1 MIDAATVRRM
11 RAKRADELHMQL
23 CAKIEQAIKNAAM
36 DSFTELLVQ
45 LPSEIQ
51 HAHPASIRLEPY
63 AYDIERLQCVLETAG
78 YYIDNA
84 AYKNSFMI
92 KW

>member
-1 MIDAATVRRM
+1 MIDATTVRRI
-11 RAKRADELHMQL
+11 RANRAEELHIQL

-45 LPSEIQ
+45 LPGEIQ
-51 HAHPASIRLEPY
+51 HAHPASIRLDHY
-63 AYDIERLQCVLETAG
+63 AYDIERLQCVLKTAG

>member
-1 MIDAATVRRM
+1 MIDVSIVKHM
-11 RAKRADELHMQL
+11 RVQSANELHMQL
-23 CAKIEQAIKNAAM
+23 CAKIERAVINAAM

-51 HAHPASIRLEPY
+51 HPRFASIRLESY
-63 AYDIERLQCVLETAG
+63 AHDIGRLQSVLETAG
-78 YYIDNA
+78 YEIDTT

>member
-11 RAKRADELHMQL
+11 RANRAEELHIQL
-23 CAKIEQAIKNAAM
+23 CAKIEQAIINAAM
-36 DSFTELLVQ
+36 DSRTELLVQ
-45 LPSEIQ
+45 LPGEIQ
-51 HAHPASIRLEPY
+51 HAHPASIRLDPY

>member
-1 MIDAATVRRM
+1 M
-11 RAKRADELHMQL
+11 KL
-23 CAKIEQAIKNAAM
+23 CAKIEQAVINATNAAM

-63 AYDIERLQCVLETAG
+63 AYDIERLQCVLKTAG

-84 AYKNSFMI
+84 AYKNSFII

>member
-11 RAKRADELHMQL
+11 RANRAEELHIQL

-84 AYKNSFMI
+84 AHKNSFMI

>member
-11 RAKRADELHMQL
+11 RANRAEELHIQL
-23 CAKIEQAIKNAAM
+23 CAKIEQATKNAAM

-45 LPSEIQ
+45 LHGEIQ

>member
-11 RAKRADELHMQL
+11 RANRAEELHIQL

>member
-11 RAKRADELHMQL
+11 RAKRAEELHIQL

-36 DSFTELLVQ
+36 DGFTELLVQ

-51 HAHPASIRLEPY
+51 HPRFASIRLESY
-63 AYDIERLQCVLETAG
+63 AYDIWRLQSVLETAG
-78 YYIDNA
+78 YDIDDA

>member
-11 RAKRADELHMQL
+11 RANRAEELHIQL

-63 AYDIERLQCVLETAG
+63 AYDTERLQCVLETAG

>member
-1 MIDAATVRRM
+1 MIDVSIVKRM
-11 RAKRADELHMQL
+11 RVQSANELHMQL
-23 CAKIEQAIKNAAM
+23 CAKIEKAIINAAM
-36 DSFTELLVQ
+36 DSFNELLVQ

>member
-11 RAKRADELHMQL
+11 RANRAEELHIQL

-36 DSFTELLVQ
+36 DSFTKLLVQ

-63 AYDIERLQCVLETAG
+63 AYDIERLQVVLKNAG
-78 YYIDNA
+78 YEVDTT
-84 AYKNSFMI
+84 AYNNSFVI

>member
-1 MIDAATVRRM
+1 MIDVSTVRRM
-11 RAKRADELHMQL
+11 QAKRADELHMQL
-23 CAKIEQAIKNAAM
+23 CAKIEQAIINAAM
-36 DSFTELLVQ
+36 DSLTELLVQ

-51 HAHPASIRLEPY
+51 NPHLASIRLENY
-63 AYDIERLQCVLETAG
+63 AYDIERLQFVLKNAG
-78 YYIDNA
+78 YEVDT

>member
-11 RAKRADELHMQL
+11 RANRAEELHIQL

-45 LPSEIQ
+45 LRSEIQ